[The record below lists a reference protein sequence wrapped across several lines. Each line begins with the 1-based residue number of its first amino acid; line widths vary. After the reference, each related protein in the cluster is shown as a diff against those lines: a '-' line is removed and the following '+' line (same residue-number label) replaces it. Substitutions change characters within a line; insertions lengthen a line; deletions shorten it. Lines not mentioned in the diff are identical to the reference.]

1 MKQGLRGLKM
11 GILGT
16 LVAALLLPGTRVLA
30 DGLQTTDQ
38 VPKNIAYQ
46 GTLEKDGVGVNATV
60 QMRFQLFD
68 GSAAATATWE
78 EIQPVQVY
86 AGRFSVLLGSTA
98 PAKLQALTTAVK
110 AADDL
115 YLAIAIKSG
124 ETWITLSGKQRF
136 FPAPYAIWST
146 ASTDLTVST
155 INGVKDGGILYLNTN
170 AKGTQVGGS
179 LTVGDNVTAYGPDI
193 AFSNHP
199 DRGDGGIAM
208 AHLAGDVLA
217 VNFDGQ
223 LAGGTKVTGTKPVA
237 KKGDGTY
244 EGSMIV
250 HTNGGGNLNMDS
262 NDIDAGAT
270 LFLNDISKAEVKTGG
285 ALTVGGAISGA
296 NLNCRSEACG
306 AAIVVVPGGVDFGSW
321 RGWARC
327 PDRTFVCG
335 LQMKSE
341 GNLGSGGDDT
351 GMDDIQMLC
360 CPF

>member
-30 DGLQTTDQ
+30 DGLQTNDQ

-60 QMRFQLFD
+60 QMRFQIFD
-68 GSAAATATWE
+68 GAAAATATWE

-115 YLAIAIKSG
+115 YLGIAIKSG
-124 ETWITLSGKQRF
+124 ETWIALSGKQRF
-136 FPAPYAIWST
+136 FPAPYAVWST
-146 ASTDLTVST
+146 ASTDLTVSS
-155 INGVKDGGILYLNTN
+155 INGVKDAGILYLNTN
-170 AKGTQVGGS
+170 GKGTQVGGAMS
-179 LTVGDNVTAYGPDI
+179 VGGVLSVYGPDI
-193 AFSNHP
+193 TFTNNP
-199 DRGDGGIAM
+199 DRGDGGVAM

-223 LAGGTKVTGTKPVA
+223 LAGGTKVSGTKPVA

-244 EGSMIV
+244 EGTLAV
-250 HTNGGGNLNMDS
+250 HTNGFGTLYMDS
-262 NDIDAGAT
+262 NDIDAGAP
-270 LFLNDISKAEVKTGG
+270 LFLNDVSKAEVKTGG
-285 ALTVGGAISGA
+285 VLNAGGAIRGA
-296 NLNCRSEACG
+296 NLNCRVEACG
-306 AAIVVVPGGVDFGSW
+306 AVIKTAPGGTGWGSW
-321 RGWARC
+321 KGWTKC
-327 PDRTFVCG
+327 PDGTYVCG
-335 LQMKSE
+335 LEQKVESP
-341 GNLGSGGDDT
+341 LGDGDDT
-351 GMDDIQMLC
+351 GVNDIQILC